1 MRSAQDSGCFSVA
14 NTTRDKTPSAYEQYP
29 YRNRFVWISEAFRL
43 FPFLQQ
49 YYRSAI
55 GKLKGEG
62 EKKLRTRGEKDVKS
76 QAMYQRR
83 GEDQGEVTLQVRLK
97 QGVS

>member
-1 MRSAQDSGCFSVA
+1 
-14 NTTRDKTPSAYEQYP
+14 
-29 YRNRFVWISEAFRL
+29 VWISEAFRL

-49 YYRSAI
+49 HYRSAI

-97 QGVS
+97 QGVSRRDPLVVLFNSTLGRVTKRCQ